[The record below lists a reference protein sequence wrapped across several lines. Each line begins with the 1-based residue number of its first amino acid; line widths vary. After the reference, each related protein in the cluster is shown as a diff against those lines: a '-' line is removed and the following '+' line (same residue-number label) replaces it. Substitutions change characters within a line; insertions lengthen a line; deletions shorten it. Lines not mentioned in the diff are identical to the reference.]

1 MNNPGGRSIAWI
13 DGPGEAGTW
22 GAPEQLALPLADR
35 GLALADGIFETILIQ
50 NAKPQLL
57 EAHLQR
63 WSESAARLGMDAPP
77 DADRLRPLLA
87 AAIERSGSADA
98 ALRLNW
104 SRGNAGRGIALPA
117 DDAPPSHRFWL
128 QLSPWR
134 PSFEAV
140 STLISQGERR
150 NPASQISACKTFAY
164 GWAVQARREA
174 HQGGADDALLLNTAG
189 QLCCATTAN
198 LLLLIEG
205 CWLTPPLGSGCLPG
219 IMRAQGLAQG
229 WLQEADLWPVDLDRS
244 EAGLLINSLDCRPL
258 QGKRP
263 NALTTESLGPT
274 ARTLWQRCLQG
285 AQQKRTIQDSSR
297 K

>member
-1 MNNPGGRSIAWI
+1 
-13 DGPGEAGTW
+13 
-22 GAPEQLALPLADR
+22 LALPLADR
-35 GLALADGIFETILIQ
+35 GLALADGLFETVLIQ
-50 NAKPQLL
+50 NGKPHLL

-63 WSESAARLGMDAPP
+63 WRQAAAQLGMAAPP
-77 DADRLRPLLA
+77 DAGRIQLLLA
-87 AAIERSGSADA
+87 EAIERSGSSDA

-117 DDAPPSHRFWL
+117 QDDGPPKHRFWL

-134 PSFEAV
+134 PGFKPV
-140 STLISQGERR
+140 SSIISQGERR

-174 HQGGADDALLLNTAG
+174 QQRGADDALLLNTAG

-205 CWLTPPLGSGCLPG
+205 RWLTPPLASGCLPG

-229 WLQEADLWPVDLDRS
+229 WLQEAELWPVDLDRC

-258 QGKRP
+258 VGKRSQ
-263 NALTTESLGPT
+263 AEATELLGPT
-274 ARTLWQRCLQG
+274 ARRLWERCL
-285 AQQKRTIQDSSR
+285 ADRSDR
-297 K
+297 RPLC

>member
-1 MNNPGGRSIAWI
+1 MTSAAGGAIAWI
-13 DGPGEAGTW
+13 DAPGGGGTW

-35 GLALADGIFETILIQ
+35 GLALADGLFETILIQ
-50 NAKPQLL
+50 NGKPQLL
-57 EAHLQR
+57 EAHLGR
-63 WSESAARLGMDAPP
+63 WHQSAARLGMAPPP
-77 DADRLRPLLA
+77 DADRLGPLLA
-87 AAIERSGSADA
+87 EAIDRSGSTDA

-117 DDAPPSHRFWL
+117 QDDGPPKHRFWL

-134 PSFEAV
+134 PGFKPV
-140 STLISQGERR
+140 SSIISQGERR

-174 HQGGADDALLLNTAG
+174 QQRGADEALLLNTAG

-205 CWLTPPLGSGCLPG
+205 SWLTPPLVSGCLPG

-229 WLQEADLWPVDLDRS
+229 WLQEAELWPVDLERC

-258 QGKRP
+258 QRERP
-263 NALTTESLGPT
+263 HQGATTQDLGPT
-274 ARTLWQRCLQG
+274 ARSLWERCLRWQ
-285 AQQKRTIQDSSR
+285 
-297 K
+297 

>member
-1 MNNPGGRSIAWI
+1 MNRAGGGTIAWI
-13 DGPGEAGTW
+13 DGPGDGGTW

-35 GLALADGIFETILIQ
+35 GLALADGLFETILIQ
-50 NAKPQLL
+50 NGKPQLL

-63 WSESAARLGMDAPP
+63 WRQAAARLGMAAPP
-77 DADRLRPLLA
+77 EADRLQPLLA
-87 AAIERSGSADA
+87 EAIERSGSSDA

-117 DDAPPSHRFWL
+117 QDDEPPSHRFWL

-134 PSFEAV
+134 PGFEAV
-140 STLISQGERR
+140 SSIISRGERR

-174 HQGGADDALLLNTAG
+174 QQRGADEALLLNTAG

-205 CWLTPPLGSGCLPG
+205 RWLTPPLVSGCLPG

-229 WLQEADLWPVDLDRS
+229 WLQEAELWPTDLDRC

-258 QGKRP
+258 VGKRSH
-263 NALTTESLGPT
+263 AEATQILGPT
-274 ARTLWQRCLQG
+274 ARRLWERCLAGQCLW
-285 AQQKRTIQDSSR
+285 
-297 K
+297 

>member
-1 MNNPGGRSIAWI
+1 MNRAGGGTIAWI
-13 DGPGEAGTW
+13 GGPGDGGTW

-35 GLALADGIFETILIQ
+35 GLALADGLFETILIQ
-50 NAKPQLL
+50 NGKPQLL

-63 WSESAARLGMDAPP
+63 WRQAAARLGMAAPP
-77 DADRLRPLLA
+77 EADRLRPLLA
-87 AAIERSGSADA
+87 EAIERSGSSDA

-117 DDAPPSHRFWL
+117 QDDGPPSHRFWL

-134 PSFEAV
+134 PGFEAV
-140 STLISQGERR
+140 SSIISQGERR

-174 HQGGADDALLLNTAG
+174 QQRGADEALLLNTAG

-205 CWLTPPLGSGCLPG
+205 RWLTPPLVSGCLPG

-229 WLQEADLWPVDLDRS
+229 WLQEAELWPLDLDRC
-244 EAGLLINSLDCRPL
+244 EAVLLINSLDCRPL
-258 QGKRP
+258 VGKRSH
-263 NALTTESLGPT
+263 AEATQILGPT
-274 ARTLWQRCLQG
+274 ARRLWERCLAGQCL
-285 AQQKRTIQDSSR
+285 
-297 K
+297 

>member
-1 MNNPGGRSIAWI
+1 MNRAGCGTIAWI
-13 DGPGEAGTW
+13 DGPGDGGTW
-22 GAPEQLALPLADR
+22 GPPEQLALPLADR
-35 GLALADGIFETILIQ
+35 GLALADGLFETVLIQ
-50 NAKPQLL
+50 NGKPHLL

-63 WSESAARLGMDAPP
+63 WRQAAAQLGMAAPP
-77 DADRLRPLLA
+77 DAGRIQLLLA
-87 AAIERSGSADA
+87 EAIERSGSSYA

-117 DDAPPSHRFWL
+117 DDDSPPSHRFWL

-134 PSFEAV
+134 PGFGAV
-140 STLISQGERR
+140 SSIISQGERR

-174 HQGGADDALLLNTAG
+174 QQRGADEALLLNTAG

-198 LLLLIEG
+198 LLLLIEDR
-205 CWLTPPLGSGCLPG
+205 WLTPPLASGCLPG

-229 WLQEADLWPVDLDRS
+229 WLQEAELWPVDLDRC

-258 QGKRP
+258 VGKRSH
-263 NALTTESLGPT
+263 AEATQLLGPT
-274 ARTLWQRCLQG
+274 ARRLWERCLAGQC
-285 AQQKRTIQDSSR
+285 QW
-297 K
+297 

>member
-1 MNNPGGRSIAWI
+1 MNRAGCGTIAWI
-13 DGPGEAGTW
+13 DGPGDGGTW
-22 GAPEQLALPLADR
+22 GPPEQLALPLADR
-35 GLALADGIFETILIQ
+35 GLALADGLFETILIQ
-50 NAKPQLL
+50 NGKPQLL
-57 EAHLQR
+57 QAHLRR
-63 WSESAARLGMDAPP
+63 WRQAADQLGMAAPP
-77 DADRLRPLLA
+77 QADRLQPLVA
-87 AAIERSGSADA
+87 EAIERSGSTDA

-117 DDAPPSHRFWL
+117 DDDGPPSHRFWL

-140 STLISQGERR
+140 SSIISKGERR

-174 HQGGADDALLLNTAG
+174 QQRGADDALLLNTAG

-205 CWLTPPLGSGCLPG
+205 HWLTPPLASGCLPG

-229 WLQEADLWPVDLDRS
+229 WLQEAELWPADLDRC

-258 QGKRP
+258 VGIRAHAGATQ
-263 NALTTESLGPT
+263 ALGPT
-274 ARTLWQRCLQG
+274 ARSLWERCLAGRCQW
-285 AQQKRTIQDSSR
+285 
-297 K
+297 

>member
-1 MNNPGGRSIAWI
+1 
-13 DGPGEAGTW
+13 
-22 GAPEQLALPLADR
+22 LALPLADR
-35 GLALADGIFETILIQ
+35 GLALADGLFETVLIQ
-50 NAKPQLL
+50 NGKPHLL

-63 WSESAARLGMDAPP
+63 WRQAAAQLGMAAPP
-77 DADRLRPLLA
+77 DAGRIQLLLA
-87 AAIERSGSADA
+87 EAIERSGSSDA

-117 DDAPPSHRFWL
+117 DDDCPPSHRFWL

-134 PSFEAV
+134 PGFEAV
-140 STLISQGERR
+140 SSIISQGERR

-174 HQGGADDALLLNTAG
+174 QQRGADEALLLNTAG

-198 LLLLIEG
+198 LLLLVEG
-205 CWLTPPLGSGCLPG
+205 RWLTPPLASGCLPG

-229 WLQEADLWPVDLDRS
+229 WLQEAELWPVDLDRC

-258 QGKRP
+258 VGKRSH
-263 NALTTESLGPT
+263 AEASQVLGPT
-274 ARTLWQRCLQG
+274 ARRLWERCLAGQC
-285 AQQKRTIQDSSR
+285 QW
-297 K
+297 

>member
-1 MNNPGGRSIAWI
+1 MNRAGGGTIAWI
-13 DGPGEAGTW
+13 GGPGDGGTW

-35 GLALADGIFETILIQ
+35 GLALADGLFETILIQ
-50 NAKPQLL
+50 NGKPQLL

-63 WSESAARLGMDAPP
+63 WRQAAARLGMAAPP
-77 DADRLRPLLA
+77 EADRLQPLLA
-87 AAIERSGSADA
+87 EAIERSGSSDA

-117 DDAPPSHRFWL
+117 QDDGPPSHRFWL

-134 PSFEAV
+134 PGFEAV
-140 STLISQGERR
+140 SGIISQGERR

-174 HQGGADDALLLNTAG
+174 QQRGADEALLLNTAG

-205 CWLTPPLGSGCLPG
+205 RWLTPPLASGCLPG

-229 WLQEADLWPVDLDRS
+229 WLQEAELWPLDLDRC
-244 EAGLLINSLDCRPL
+244 AAVLLINSLDCRPL
-258 QGKRP
+258 VGKRSH
-263 NALTTESLGPT
+263 AEATQILGPT
-274 ARTLWQRCLQG
+274 ARRLWELCLQEQG
-285 AQQKRTIQDSSR
+285 L
-297 K
+297 

>member
-1 MNNPGGRSIAWI
+1 MNRAGCGTIAWI
-13 DGPGEAGTW
+13 DGPGDGGTW

-35 GLALADGIFETILIQ
+35 GLALADGLFETVLIQ
-50 NAKPQLL
+50 NGKPQLL

-63 WSESAARLGMDAPP
+63 WRQAAARLGMAAPP
-77 DADRLRPLLA
+77 DADRIKLLLA
-87 AAIERSGSADA
+87 EAIERSGSSDA

-117 DDAPPSHRFWL
+117 QDDGPPKHRFWL

-134 PSFEAV
+134 PVFGAV
-140 STLISQGERR
+140 SIIISQSERR

-174 HQGGADDALLLNTAG
+174 QQRGADDALLLNIAG

-198 LLLLIEG
+198 LMLLIEG
-205 CWLTPPLGSGCLPG
+205 RWLTPLLASGCLPG

-229 WLQEADLWPVDLDRS
+229 WLREAELWPLDLDRC

-258 QGKRP
+258 VGKRSQ
-263 NALTTESLGPT
+263 AEATELLGPT
-274 ARTLWQRCLQG
+274 ARRLWERCL
-285 AQQKRTIQDSSR
+285 ADRSDR
-297 K
+297 RPLC

>member
-1 MNNPGGRSIAWI
+1 MNTEGCGTIAWI
-13 DGPGEAGTW
+13 DGPGDGGTW

-35 GLALADGIFETILIQ
+35 GLALADGLFETILIQ
-50 NAKPQLL
+50 NGKLQLL
-57 EAHLQR
+57 QAHLRR
-63 WSESAARLGMDAPP
+63 WRQAAARLGMAAPP
-77 DADRLRPLLA
+77 DAGRIQLLLA
-87 AAIERSGSADA
+87 EAIERSGSSDA

-104 SRGNAGRGIALPA
+104 SRGNASRGIALPA
-117 DDAPPSHRFWL
+117 QDGPHNHRFWL

-134 PSFEAV
+134 PGFGAV
-140 STLISQGERR
+140 SSIISQGERR

-174 HQGGADDALLLNTAG
+174 QQRGADEALLLNTAG

-205 CWLTPPLGSGCLPG
+205 RWLTPPLASGCLPG

-229 WLQEADLWPVDLDRS
+229 WLQEAELWPLDLDRC

-258 QGKRP
+258 VGKRSH
-263 NALTTESLGPT
+263 AEATQLLGPT
-274 ARTLWQRCLQG
+274 ARRLWELCLQEQG
-285 AQQKRTIQDSSR
+285 L
-297 K
+297 

>member
-1 MNNPGGRSIAWI
+1 MNRAGGGTIAWI
-13 DGPGEAGTW
+13 DGPGDGGTW

-35 GLALADGIFETILIQ
+35 GLALADGLFETILIQ
-50 NAKPQLL
+50 NGKPQLL

-63 WSESAARLGMDAPP
+63 WRQAAARLGMAAPP
-77 DADRLRPLLA
+77 EADRLRPLLA
-87 AAIERSGSADA
+87 EAIERSGSSDA

-117 DDAPPSHRFWL
+117 QDDGPPSHRFWL

-134 PSFEAV
+134 PGFEAV
-140 STLISQGERR
+140 SSIISRGERR

-174 HQGGADDALLLNTAG
+174 QQRGADEALLLNTAG

-205 CWLTPPLGSGCLPG
+205 RWLTPPLVSGCLPG

-229 WLQEADLWPVDLDRS
+229 WLQEAELWPLDLDRC
-244 EAGLLINSLDCRPL
+244 EAVLLINSLDCRPL
-258 QGKRP
+258 VGKRSH
-263 NALTTESLGPT
+263 AEATQILGPT
-274 ARTLWQRCLQG
+274 ARRLWERCLAGQCLW
-285 AQQKRTIQDSSR
+285 
-297 K
+297 

>member
-1 MNNPGGRSIAWI
+1 MNRAGGGTIAWI
-13 DGPGEAGTW
+13 DGPGDGGTW

-35 GLALADGIFETILIQ
+35 GLALADGLFETILIQ
-50 NAKPQLL
+50 NGKPQLL

-63 WSESAARLGMDAPP
+63 WRQAAARLGMAAPP
-77 DADRLRPLLA
+77 EADRLQPLLA
-87 AAIERSGSADA
+87 EAIERSGSSDA

-117 DDAPPSHRFWL
+117 QDDGPPSHRFWL

-134 PSFEAV
+134 PGFEAV
-140 STLISQGERR
+140 SSIISRGERR

-174 HQGGADDALLLNTAG
+174 QQRGADEALLLNTAG

-205 CWLTPPLGSGCLPG
+205 RWLTPPLVSGCLPG

-229 WLQEADLWPVDLDRS
+229 WLQEAELWPLDLDRC
-244 EAGLLINSLDCRPL
+244 EAVLLINSLDCRPL
-258 QGKRP
+258 VGKRSH
-263 NALTTESLGPT
+263 AEATQILGPT
-274 ARTLWQRCLQG
+274 ARRLWERCLAGQCLW
-285 AQQKRTIQDSSR
+285 
-297 K
+297 

>member
-1 MNNPGGRSIAWI
+1 MNRAGGGTIAWI
-13 DGPGEAGTW
+13 DGPGDGGTW

-35 GLALADGIFETILIQ
+35 GLALADGLFETILIQ
-50 NAKPQLL
+50 NGKPQLL

-63 WSESAARLGMDAPP
+63 WRQAAARLGMAAPP
-77 DADRLRPLLA
+77 EADRLQPLLA
-87 AAIERSGSADA
+87 EAIERSGSSDA

-117 DDAPPSHRFWL
+117 QDDGPPSHRFWL

-134 PSFEAV
+134 PGFEAV
-140 STLISQGERR
+140 SSIISRGERR

-174 HQGGADDALLLNTAG
+174 QQRGADEALLLNTAG

-205 CWLTPPLGSGCLPG
+205 RWLTPPLVSGCLPG

-229 WLQEADLWPVDLDRS
+229 WLQEAELWPLDLDRC

-258 QGKRP
+258 VGNRSHAEATQI
-263 NALTTESLGPT
+263 LGPT
-274 ARTLWQRCLQG
+274 ARRLWERCLEGRCQW
-285 AQQKRTIQDSSR
+285 
-297 K
+297 

>member
-1 MNNPGGRSIAWI
+1 MNRAGSGSIAWI
-13 DGPGEAGTW
+13 DGPGDGGTW

-35 GLALADGIFETILIQ
+35 GLALADGLFETVLIQ
-50 NAKPQLL
+50 NGKPHLL

-63 WSESAARLGMDAPP
+63 WRQAAARLGMAAPP
-77 DADRLRPLLA
+77 DADRLGPLLA
-87 AAIERSGSADA
+87 EAIERSGSSDA

-117 DDAPPSHRFWL
+117 QDDGPPSHRFWL

-134 PSFEAV
+134 PGFEAV
-140 STLISQGERR
+140 SSIISQGERR

-174 HQGGADDALLLNTAG
+174 QQRGGDEALLLNTAG

-205 CWLTPPLGSGCLPG
+205 RWLTPPLVSGCLPG

-229 WLQEADLWPVDLDRS
+229 WLQEAELWPVDLDRC

-258 QGKRP
+258 VGKRSH
-263 NALTTESLGPT
+263 AEASRVLGPT
-274 ARTLWQRCLQG
+274 ARRLWERCLAGQC
-285 AQQKRTIQDSSR
+285 QW
-297 K
+297 

>member
-1 MNNPGGRSIAWI
+1 MNRAGGGTIAWI
-13 DGPGEAGTW
+13 DGPGDGGTW

-35 GLALADGIFETILIQ
+35 GLALADGLFETILIQ
-50 NAKPQLL
+50 NGKPQLL

-63 WSESAARLGMDAPP
+63 WRQAAARLGMAAPP
-77 DADRLRPLLA
+77 EADRLQPLLA
-87 AAIERSGSADA
+87 EAIERSGSSDA

-117 DDAPPSHRFWL
+117 QDDGPPSHRFWL

-134 PSFEAV
+134 PGFEAV
-140 STLISQGERR
+140 SSIISRGERR

-174 HQGGADDALLLNTAG
+174 QQRGADEALLLNTAG

-205 CWLTPPLGSGCLPG
+205 RWLTPPLVSGCLPG

-229 WLQEADLWPVDLDRS
+229 WLQEAELWPLDLDRC

-258 QGKRP
+258 VGKRSH
-263 NALTTESLGPT
+263 AEATQILGPT
-274 ARTLWQRCLQG
+274 ARRLWERCLAGQCLW
-285 AQQKRTIQDSSR
+285 
-297 K
+297 

>member
-1 MNNPGGRSIAWI
+1 MTPAGGETIAWI
-13 DGPGEAGTW
+13 DGPGDGGTW

-35 GLALADGIFETILIQ
+35 GLALADGLFETILIQ
-50 NAKPQLL
+50 NGKPHLL

-63 WSESAARLGMDAPP
+63 WRQAAAQFGMAAPP
-77 DADRLRPLLA
+77 DAGRIQLLLA
-87 AAIERSGSADA
+87 EAIERSGSSDA

-117 DDAPPSHRFWL
+117 DDDCPPSHRFWL

-134 PSFEAV
+134 PGFEAV
-140 STLISQGERR
+140 SSIISQGERR

-174 HQGGADDALLLNTAG
+174 QQRGADEALLLNTAG

-205 CWLTPPLGSGCLPG
+205 RWLTPPLVSGCLPG

-229 WLQEADLWPVDLDRS
+229 WLQEAELWPVDLDRC

-258 QGKRP
+258 VGKRSH
-263 NALTTESLGPT
+263 AEASQVLGPT
-274 ARTLWQRCLQG
+274 ARRLWERCLAGQC
-285 AQQKRTIQDSSR
+285 QW
-297 K
+297 

>member
-1 MNNPGGRSIAWI
+1 MNRAGGGTIAWI
-13 DGPGEAGTW
+13 DGPGDGGTW

-35 GLALADGIFETILIQ
+35 GLALADGLFETILIQ
-50 NAKPQLL
+50 NGKPQLL

-63 WSESAARLGMDAPP
+63 WRQAAARLGMAAPP
-77 DADRLRPLLA
+77 EADRLQPLLA
-87 AAIERSGSADA
+87 EAIERSGSSDA

-117 DDAPPSHRFWL
+117 QDDGPPSHRFWL
-128 QLSPWR
+128 QFSPWR
-134 PSFEAV
+134 PGFEAV
-140 STLISQGERR
+140 SSIISRGERR

-174 HQGGADDALLLNTAG
+174 QQRGADEALLLNTAG

-205 CWLTPPLGSGCLPG
+205 RWLTPPLVSGCLPG

-229 WLQEADLWPVDLDRS
+229 WLQEAELWPLDLDS
-244 EAGLLINSLDCRPL
+244 CEAVLLINSLDCRPL
-258 QGKRP
+258 VGKRSH
-263 NALTTESLGPT
+263 AEATQILGPT
-274 ARTLWQRCLQG
+274 ARRLWERCLAGQCLW
-285 AQQKRTIQDSSR
+285 
-297 K
+297 

>member
-1 MNNPGGRSIAWI
+1 MNRAGCGTIAWI
-13 DGPGEAGTW
+13 DGPGDDGTW

-35 GLALADGIFETILIQ
+35 GLALADGLFETVLIQ
-50 NAKPQLL
+50 NGKPQLL

-63 WSESAARLGMDAPP
+63 WRQAAAQLGMAAPP
-77 DADRLRPLLA
+77 KADRLRPLLA
-87 AAIERSGSADA
+87 EAIERSGRSDA

-117 DDAPPSHRFWL
+117 QDGPLNHRFWL

-134 PSFEAV
+134 PGFEPV
-140 STLISQGERR
+140 SSIISQGERR

-174 HQGGADDALLLNTAG
+174 QQRGADEALLLNTAG

-205 CWLTPPLGSGCLPG
+205 RWLTPPLASGCLPG
-219 IMRAQGLAQG
+219 IMRAQGLAQD
-229 WLQEADLWPVDLDRS
+229 WLQEAELWPVDLDRCA
-244 EAGLLINSLDCRPL
+244 AGLLINSLDCRPL
-258 QGKRP
+258 VGKRP
-263 NALTTESLGPT
+263 HAEATQLLGPT
-274 ARTLWQRCLQG
+274 ARRLWEQCLADG
-285 AQQKRTIQDSSR
+285 SDRR
-297 K
+297 PLC

>member
-1 MNNPGGRSIAWI
+1 MNRAGCGTIAWI
-13 DGPGEAGTW
+13 DGPGHGGTW
-22 GAPEQLALPLADR
+22 GPPEQLALPLADR
-35 GLALADGIFETILIQ
+35 GLALADGLFETILIQ

-63 WSESAARLGMDAPP
+63 WSESAVRLGMAAPP
-77 DADRLRPLLA
+77 EADRLLPLVA
-87 AAIERSGSADA
+87 EAIERSGSSDA

-117 DDAPPSHRFWL
+117 DDDGTPKHRFWL

-134 PSFEAV
+134 PGFRAV
-140 STLISQGERR
+140 SCIISQNERR

-174 HQGGADDALLLNTAG
+174 QQRGADEALLLNTAG

-198 LLLLIEG
+198 LLLLVG
-205 CWLTPPLGSGCLPG
+205 GRWLTPPLASGCLPG

-229 WLQEADLWPVDLDRS
+229 WLQEAELWPADLDRC

-258 QGKRP
+258 VGKLP
-263 NALTTESLGPT
+263 QAGATTRDLGPT
-274 ARTLWQRCLQG
+274 ARSLWERCLAGRWQ
-285 AQQKRTIQDSSR
+285 
-297 K
+297 